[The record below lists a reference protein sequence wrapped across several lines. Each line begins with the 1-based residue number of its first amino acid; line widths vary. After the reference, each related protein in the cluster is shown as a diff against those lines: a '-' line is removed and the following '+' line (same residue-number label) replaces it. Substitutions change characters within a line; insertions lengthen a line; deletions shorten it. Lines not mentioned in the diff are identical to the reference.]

1 MNGYHEFVFDEHK
14 REFRGK
20 FEEMYRAE
28 LVEQFDSWGQ
38 DNDRRLDLRITKML
52 VDSLDPKKIVDIG
65 SGKGLLTS
73 FLDAPGRNVIGCDV
87 SETALSIARARD
99 PHVAYTRLPDAS
111 LYSLVQYL
119 FKSRQE
125 LGKIDIVVM
134 SQVLSYIEEWQKLIE
149 VVFSYSSG
157 VCISLYLPEN
167 PIGFVKDWSGVCEV
181 IERHSTIKASLWDS
195 ANRTGY
201 LLATQ

>member
-1 MNGYHEFVFDEHK
+1 MNGYHEYVFDEHK

-38 DNDRRLDLRITKML
+38 DNDQRLDLRITKML
-52 VDSLDPKKIVDIG
+52 VDSLDPRRIVDIG

-73 FLDAPGRNVIGCDV
+73 YLDGAGRNVVGCDI
-87 SETALSIARARD
+87 SETALSVARERD
-99 PHVAYTRLPDAS
+99 PHVAYTKLPDS
-111 LYSLVQYL
+111 SVYSLVQFL

-125 LGKIDIVVM
+125 LGHIDIIVM
-134 SQVLSYIEEWQKLIE
+134 SQVLSYIQEWKSLID
-149 VVFSYSSG
+149 VVFACSNG

-167 PIGFVKDWSGVCEV
+167 PIGFVKEWNDVCDMV
-181 IERHSTIKASLWDS
+181 ALHGTVKASLWDS

>member
-1 MNGYHEFVFDEHK
+1 
-14 REFRGK
+14 
-20 FEEMYRAE
+20 
-28 LVEQFDSWGQ
+28 
-38 DNDRRLDLRITKML
+38 ML

-99 PHVAYTRLPDAS
+99 PHVAYTQLPDAS
-111 LYSLVQYL
+111 VYSLVQFL

-125 LGKIDIVVM
+125 LGHIDVVVM
-134 SQVLSYIEEWQKLIE
+134 SQVLSYIDEWKNLIDI
-149 VVFSYSSG
+149 VFAYSAG
-157 VCISLYLPEN
+157 VCVSLYLPEN
-167 PIGFVKDWSGVCEV
+167 PIGFVKDWSEVCEV

>member
-1 MNGYHEFVFDEHK
+1 
-14 REFRGK
+14 
-20 FEEMYRAE
+20 MYRAE

-52 VDSLDPKKIVDIG
+52 VDSLDPKRIVDIG

-99 PHVAYTRLPDAS
+99 PHVAYTQLPDAS
-111 LYSLVQYL
+111 VYSLVQFL

-125 LGKIDIVVM
+125 LGHIDVVVM
-134 SQVLSYIEEWQKLIE
+134 SQVLSYIDEWKNLIDI
-149 VVFSYSSG
+149 VFAYSSG
-157 VCISLYLPEN
+157 VCVSLYLPEN
-167 PIGFVKDWSGVCEV
+167 PIGYVKDWSEVCEV

>member
-73 FLDAPGRNVIGCDV
+73 YLDGPGRNVIGCDV
-87 SETALSIARARD
+87 SETALTVARERD
-99 PHVAYTRLPDAS
+99 PHVAYTKLADS
-111 LYSLVQYL
+111 SVYSLVQFL

-125 LGKIDIVVM
+125 LGHIDVIVM
-134 SQVLSYIEEWQKLIE
+134 SQVLSYIQEWKNLIDI
-149 VVFSYSSG
+149 VFAYSNG

-167 PIGFVKDWSGVCEV
+167 PIGFVKEWNDVCDM
-181 IERHSTIKASLWDS
+181 IALHSTIKASLWDS

>member
-1 MNGYHEFVFDEHK
+1 MNGYRGYVFDEHK
-14 REFRGK
+14 REFRGR

-38 DNDRRLDLRITKML
+38 DNPQRLDLRITKML
-52 VDSLDPKKIVDIG
+52 VDSLDPRRIVDIG

-73 FLDAPGRNVIGCDV
+73 FLDGPDRNIVGCDV
-87 SETALSIARARD
+87 SETALAVARERD
-99 PHVAYTRLPDAS
+99 PRVAYTKLADS
-111 LYSLVQYL
+111 SVCSLVQFL

-125 LGKIDIVVM
+125 LGHIDVIVM
-134 SQVLSYIEEWQKLIE
+134 SQVLSYIQEWKSLIE
-149 VVFSYSSG
+149 IVFDYSNG

-167 PIGFVKDWSGVCEV
+167 PIGFVKEWNDVCDM
-181 IERHSTIKASLWDS
+181 IALHGTTRASLWDS
-195 ANRTGY
+195 ANRNGY

>member
-1 MNGYHEFVFDEHK
+1 VNGYHEFVFDECK

-20 FEEMYRAE
+20 FEEMYQAE
-28 LVEQFDSWGQ
+28 LIEQFDSWGQ
-38 DNDRRLDLRITKML
+38 DDDRRLDLRITKML

-73 FLDAPGRNVIGCDV
+73 FLDAPDRNVIGCDV
-87 SETALSIARARD
+87 SGTALSIARVRD
-99 PHVAYTRLPDAS
+99 PHVAYTQLPDAS
-111 LYSLVQYL
+111 VYSLVQFL
-119 FKSRQE
+119 FRSRQE
-125 LGKIDIVVM
+125 LGHIDVVVM
-134 SQVLSYIEEWQKLIE
+134 SQVLSYINEWKNLIDI
-149 VVFSYSSG
+149 VFAYSAG
-157 VCISLYLPEN
+157 VCVSLYLPEN
-167 PIGFVKDWSGVCEV
+167 PIGFVKDWSEVCEV